1 MSKFQKIPIDKIG
14 KKTRIREDAGNI
26 KQIAKLIATIGL
38 LNPITVCEEDDGTYT
53 LLAGERRLE
62 ACKLLDWSTID
73 AHVWTCQE
81 LNIID

>member
-26 KQIAKLIATIGL
+26 KQIAKLIVPIGL

-62 ACKLLDWSTID
+62 ACKLLGWDTID
-73 AHVWTCQE
+73 ALVLTCAE
-81 LNIID
+81 LA